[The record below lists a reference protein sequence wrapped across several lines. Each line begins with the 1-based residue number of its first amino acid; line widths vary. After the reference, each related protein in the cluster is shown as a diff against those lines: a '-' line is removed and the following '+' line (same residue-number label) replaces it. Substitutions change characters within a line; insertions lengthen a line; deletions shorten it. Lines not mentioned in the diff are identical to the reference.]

1 MNRHLIFALIL
12 TGLLT
17 SCGKE
22 KKQDEKTTTIQKQ
35 KVVTDSFAQ
44 IPFDWTQTGKLKKNT
59 IEELKKKE
67 KTTDKI
73 VMSFIRKYTKLVDEL
88 NEILIKYKGYDSLN
102 NSYLSDKI
110 LEKQFAFDF
119 NKKVE
124 VNGFRLAS
132 SEGMIYISQNTD
144 FIKSETIILV
154 DSISNEFINLYCI
167 EFDNVCCE
175 DAGIVI
181 PTEELINRIYKWGE
195 LSKKTNKLE
204 YKEYVENEFHSNL
217 SLLFTGLDNT
227 LSFDSETKKF
237 NEETLNSMTK
247 FIENKPNSRATNE
260 FKEFIELLKAE
271 NFEETQKVDD
281 YLKKKLNYCG

>member
-22 KKQDEKTTTIQKQ
+22 KKLDEKITTIQKQ
-35 KVVTDSFAQ
+35 KVVTDSFALIQ
-44 IPFDWTQTGKLKKNT
+44 FDWTQTGKLKKNT

-88 NEILIKYKGYDSLN
+88 NEILIKNKGYDSLN

-110 LEKQFAFDF
+110 LEKQFALDF
-119 NKKVE
+119 NKNVE

-144 FIKSETIILV
+144 FIKSETISLV
-154 DSISNEFINLYCI
+154 DSISNEFINLYCF

-175 DAGIVI
+175 DAGVVI

-227 LSFDSETKKF
+227 LSFDRETKKF

-281 YLKKKLNYCG
+281 YLKKKLNYCV